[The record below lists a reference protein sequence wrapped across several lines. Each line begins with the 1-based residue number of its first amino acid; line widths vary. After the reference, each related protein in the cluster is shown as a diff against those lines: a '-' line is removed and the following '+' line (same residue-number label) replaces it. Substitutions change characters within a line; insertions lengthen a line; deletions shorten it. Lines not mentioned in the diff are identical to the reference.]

1 MGASRFA
8 RDVVLGLGLVAAL
21 LWQGAATA
29 ACEPPGTLSRVDVAR
44 LDQISGASGAGRR
57 PLAAFADGDLVF
69 AVFEKLAAIVV
80 PPPLSGAYVGTIA
93 GEQTTTVMLRR
104 SRTQAFAPAATPRIR
119 DAGAAKVVPVSRSD
133 EHFVLQNGFA
143 TYVVLPGTPGVSA
156 GACIDDRA
164 ALLAARDSTVVRLA
178 SGGRVRELGG
188 ERSIEAGAT
197 RLLLT
202 ACCDLEAMRPEDIDP
217 DPRQVTDPG
226 RFARYL
232 AAERFAG
239 ADLSVDWTA
248 AGRIAHEVLM
258 QGRTQ
263 EAAQVLARLGGIE
276 AAAAAPAVA
285 MLADLAGLGARVD
298 MPAFPPTPSSVR
310 ESRARIALAR
320 KLLSACRGHALDAIA
335 DRRVD
340 FAEVLPD
347 LRVLPTD
354 IATAILLCDAR
365 RLALA
370 GDTRAALTRLRAP
383 DRPAGI
389 EDNPQWLVLDA
400 FLLARAGQE
409 ELSAFRK
416 RRLRELLAENGERI
430 DLRPMERFASPVELL
445 GDIFALA
452 YLAERGGS
460 FGDRRIDV
468 AAMSSAIASLPS
480 AELALRIDRLAAWR
494 GTVPE
499 PALAARV
506 DRAMA
511 RRLLAA
517 DGVDVAG
524 SPTLAFQVASL
535 FAAAPHL
542 RDMAQEMRLA
552 GAGFAASAGL
562 ADAARATIGEFLAA
576 GSQDDAARIPRFEQ
590 ALDRYLAVR
599 RAIDEASLA
608 SDPLWQLEA
617 RDVALRAALAEKR
630 SAVLAGLVGDALAA
644 DPSRAAGDMPELR
657 LLERL
662 RAIDARP

>member
-1 MGASRFA
+1 MRGFRCA
-8 RDVVLGLGLVAAL
+8 RDAVLGLVAAL
-21 LWQGAATA
+21 LWQGAAIA
-29 ACEPPGTLSRVDVAR
+29 ACEPPGTLSRVDIAR
-44 LDQISGASGAGRR
+44 LDQIAGASGAARR
-57 PLAAFADGDLVF
+57 PLAAFADGDLVY

-80 PPPLSGAYVGTIA
+80 PPPLSGAFAGTLA
-93 GEQTTTVMLRR
+93 GDQTTTVMLRR
-104 SRTQAFAPAATPRIR
+104 SRTQAFAPAVAPRIR
-119 DAGAAKVVPVSRSD
+119 DAGVTKVVPVSRSD

-143 TYVVLPGTPGVSA
+143 TYVVLPGTSGVSA

-164 ALLAARDSTVVRLA
+164 ALLASRDSTVVRLV

-202 ACCDLEAMRPEDIDP
+202 ACCDLEAMRPDDIDL
-217 DPRQVTDPG
+217 DPRQVADAG

-239 ADLSVDWTA
+239 TDLSVDWTA

-285 MLADLAGLGARVD
+285 MLADLASLGARVD

-310 ESRARIALAR
+310 ESRARIGLAR
-320 KLLSACRGHALDAIA
+320 NLLSACRDHALDGIA

-354 IATAILLCDAR
+354 IATAILLCDGR

-370 GDTRAALTRLRAP
+370 GDTRAALTRLRAT

-445 GDIFALA
+445 GDEFVAS
-452 YLAERGGS
+452 YLAVRGGS

-468 AAMSSAIASLPS
+468 AAMSSAIASLPP
-480 AELALRIDRLAAWR
+480 AELAARIDNLASWR
-494 GTVPE
+494 RTIVE
-499 PALAARV
+499 PALAARI

-511 RRLLAA
+511 RRLLGA

-524 SPTLAFQVASL
+524 SPTHAFQVASL

-542 RDMAQEMRLA
+542 RDVAQEMRLA
-552 GAGFAASAGL
+552 SAGFAASAGL
-562 ADAARATIGEFLAA
+562 ADAARGAIGEFLAL
-576 GSQDDAARIPRFEQ
+576 GGPEDAARIPRFEQ
-590 ALDRYLAVR
+590 ALDRYVAVR
-599 RAIDEASLA
+599 RAIDETALA
-608 SDPLWQLEA
+608 SDPVWQFEA
-617 RDVALRAALAEKR
+617 RDVALRAALAGKR

-644 DPSRAAGDMPELR
+644 DPSRASGDMPELR